1 MKPRNLA
8 LVSALVAVPTAA
20 AVIPGGLAGATAP
33 QRRPATAWSASRA
46 TASPTRTTA
55 SSARSASAKGGTATL
70 VNVRVTTSGDDPTV
84 VSKDRDPAHR
94 RLRAAGCVNP
104 GPGTSAYSLSGTR
117 VNGPT
122 TAHLNP
128 AGGLGG
134 AASAFQAAFN
144 TWKAADA
151 AAPSIS
157 VASDSSVSSPRADH
171 TYEIMFAS
179 LGGRTLA
186 LTYTWHWSTGE
197 FESDTVFSTSVP
209 WFEAAGEG
217 DGCFEGTGRYD
228 LQNVATHE
236 FGHTYGL
243 GHVSSAFNT
252 MAPTATT
259 GETYKRSLAP
269 GDAAGIQAIY

>member
-1 MKPRNLA
+1 
-8 LVSALVAVPTAA
+8 
-20 AVIPGGLAGATAP
+20 VIPGRLAGATAT
-33 QRRPATAWSASRA
+33 QARA
-46 TASPTRTTA
+46 TASP
-55 SSARSASAKGGTATL
+55 KGGTATL
-70 VNVRVTTSGDDPTV
+70 VSVRVTTSGDDTT
-84 VSKDRDPAHR
+84 VSKDRDPMRAPARR
-94 RLRAAGCVNP
+94 RLRAAGCTNP
-104 GPGTSAYSLSGTR
+104 GLGTSAYSLSGTR

-122 TAHLNP
+122 TAHFNP
-128 AGGLGG
+128 AGAVGG

-144 TWKAADA
+144 TWKAANA

-209 WFEAAGEG
+209 WFQAPGEG
-217 DGCFEGTGRYD
+217 DGCYEGAAQYD

-236 FGHTYGL
+236 FGHVYGL

-252 MAPTATT
+252 MAATATT